1 MFPKEFRYSPKNI
14 KDLLTEMKDT
24 SELMVDLAYTAMIYD
39 DEDIAQEVLNLEDK
53 MDTLDYHIKMAAMLS
68 TRRVDEAEGLLG
80 VLQVAACSE
89 NIANAAGDIAKIV
102 LMNMGIPM
110 ELKVALREAE
120 ETVVRATI
128 AAESVMAGRTLGDL
142 ELDLETGM
150 WVIAIRRNEDW
161 IYDPDK
167 ETRLRQG
174 DVLIAR
180 GHDEGVPLFFEMA
193 TTRKF
198 IPKEIEH
205 NKILKDLEHAVDII
219 VDMKNPK
226 WIP

>member
-120 ETVVRATI
+120 ESVDRATI
-128 AAESVMAGRTLGDL
+128 VAEPVMVGRRLGDL

-150 WVIAIRRNEDW
+150 WVIAMRRNEDL

-167 ETRLRQG
+167 EPRLRQG

-180 GHDEGVPLFFEMA
+180 GHDEGVPL
-193 TTRKF
+193 
-198 IPKEIEH
+198 
-205 NKILKDLEHAVDII
+205 
-219 VDMKNPK
+219 
-226 WIP
+226 